1 MTIVVDIQRI
11 ERQTA
16 ETVFELRLMGPGGNL
31 DDGFRRKLA
40 GYLVRVRVRVRDTT
54 RAGEL
59 RHRVDGHVG

>member
-11 ERQTA
+11 ERQIA

-40 GYLVRVRVRVRDTT
+40 GYLVRVRVRDTT